1 MRRLTKSSGIERL
14 KNRYGLIFVSP
25 WILGMLLFF
34 VIPVAKSVIYSFSKV
49 SVFSGEIEMNFIG
62 LDNYRKI
69 LISDPNYLN
78 QLIASVTP
86 LIYSLPIIVL
96 LSMVLAIL
104 LNQKFRGRLIFR
116 ALYFLPVIIATGEV
130 IDYLFQT
137 TRGGLTSIGVSESF
151 SAGMIDI
158 SEIVSQLGF
167 SGQTAE
173 IIMMVINRI
182 FDLIWSCGIQTVL
195 FLAGLQSIPSSV
207 YEASKVEGAN
217 KWEEF
222 WFITFPSLSRITLLV
237 LVFTMIELITDEQ
250 TELVTRVYDTMHT
263 AVYDLSSAMIWFY
276 FLISGTVMGIIVL
289 LYNRLLMKR
298 WE

>member
-1 MRRLTKSSGIERL
+1 MRKKTKNKGIEKL

-25 WILGMLLFF
+25 WIIGMLMFF
-34 VIPVAKSVIYSFSKV
+34 VIPVIKSVIYSFSKV
-49 SVFSGEIEMNFIG
+49 SVYSGDIEMSFIG
-62 LDNYRKI
+62 LANFRKI
-69 LISDPNYLN
+69 LISDPHYID
-78 QLIASVTP
+78 QLVSSVSP
-86 LIYSLPIIVL
+86 LIYSLPIIIL

-104 LNQKFRGRLIFR
+104 LNQKFKGRLFFR
-116 ALYFLPVIIATGEV
+116 ALYFLPVIVATGAV
-130 IDYLFQT
+130 IEYLFQT
-137 TRGGLTSIGVSESF
+137 TRGGLTSIGVSDSF

-158 SEIVSQLGF
+158 SQIVEQLGF
-167 SGQTAE
+167 SGKTAE
-173 IIMMVINRI
+173 YIMTVINRI

-195 FLAGLQSIPSSV
+195 FLAGLQSIPSSI

-237 LVFTMIELITDEQ
+237 LVFTMIELITDER
-250 TELVTRVYDTMHT
+250 TELVSRVYDTMQT

-276 FLISGTVMGIIVL
+276 FLGSGVIMAVIVI

>member
-1 MRRLTKSSGIERL
+1 MRKKTKNKGIEKL

-25 WILGMLLFF
+25 WIIGMLMFF
-34 VIPVAKSVIYSFSKV
+34 VIPVIKSVIYSFSKV
-49 SVFSGEIEMNFIG
+49 SVYSGDIEMSFVGLANF
-62 LDNYRKI
+62 RKI
-69 LISDPNYLN
+69 LISDPHYID
-78 QLIASVTP
+78 QLVSSVSP
-86 LIYSLPIIVL
+86 LIYSLPIIIL

-104 LNQKFRGRLIFR
+104 LNQKFKGRLFFR
-116 ALYFLPVIIATGEV
+116 ALYFLPVIVATGAV
-130 IDYLFQT
+130 IEYLFQT
-137 TRGGLTSIGVSESF
+137 TRGGLTSIGVSDSF

-158 SEIVSQLGF
+158 SQIVEQLGF
-167 SGQTAE
+167 SGKTAE
-173 IIMMVINRI
+173 YIMTVINRI

-195 FLAGLQSIPSSV
+195 FLAGLQSIPSSI

-237 LVFTMIELITDEQ
+237 LVFTMIELITDER
-250 TELVTRVYDTMHT
+250 TELVSRVYDTMQT

-276 FLISGTVMGIIVL
+276 FLVSGVIMAVIVI

>member
-1 MRRLTKSSGIERL
+1 MRKKTKNKGIEKL

-25 WILGMLLFF
+25 WIIGMLMFF
-34 VIPVAKSVIYSFSKV
+34 VIPVIKSVIYSFSKV
-49 SVFSGEIEMNFIG
+49 SVYSGDIEMSFVG
-62 LDNYRKI
+62 LDNFRKI
-69 LISDPNYLN
+69 LISDPHYID
-78 QLIASVTP
+78 QLVSSVSP
-86 LIYSLPIIVL
+86 LIYSLPIIIL

-104 LNQKFRGRLIFR
+104 LNQKFKGRLFFR
-116 ALYFLPVIIATGEV
+116 ALYFLPVIVATGAV
-130 IDYLFQT
+130 IEYLFQT
-137 TRGGLTSIGVSESF
+137 TRGGLTSIGVSDSF

-158 SEIVSQLGF
+158 SQIVEQLGF
-167 SGQTAE
+167 SGKTAE
-173 IIMMVINRI
+173 YIMTVINRI

-195 FLAGLQSIPSSV
+195 FLAGLQSIPSSI

-237 LVFTMIELITDEQ
+237 LVFTMIELITDER
-250 TELVTRVYDTMHT
+250 TELVSRVYDTMQT

-276 FLISGTVMGIIVL
+276 FLVSGVIMAVIVI

>member
-1 MRRLTKSSGIERL
+1 MRKKKYSGIERL
-14 KNRYGLIFVSP
+14 KNRYGLIFVGP

-34 VIPVAKSVIYSFSKV
+34 IIPVIQSVIYSFCEMTV
-49 SVFSGEIEMNFIG
+49 SSGEIGTKFIG
-62 LDNYRKI
+62 IANYRKI
-69 LISDPNYLN
+69 LISDPQYTD
-78 QLIASVTP
+78 QLISSVTP
-86 LIYSLPIIVL
+86 IFYSLPIILL

-104 LNQKFRGRLIFR
+104 LNQKFKGRLFFR
-116 ALYFLPVIIATGEV
+116 ALYFLPVIIATGTVMEL
-130 IDYLFQT
+130 LFST
-137 TRGGLTSIGVSESF
+137 TRSGLTDIGVSDSF
-151 SAGMIDI
+151 SSGMIDVSVI
-158 SEIVSQLGF
+158 ISQLGF
-167 SGQTAE
+167 SGQVAE
-173 IIMMVINRI
+173 YIMTVINRI

-195 FLAGLQSIPSSV
+195 FLAGLQSIPSSI

-237 LVFTMIELITDEQ
+237 LVFTLIELITDESAPI
-250 TELVTRVYDTMHT
+250 VARVYDTMRT

-276 FLISGTVMGIIVL
+276 FLICGTLMGVIVL

>member
-1 MRRLTKSSGIERL
+1 MRKKTKNKGIEKL

-25 WILGMLLFF
+25 WIIGMLMFF
-34 VIPVAKSVIYSFSKV
+34 VIPVIKSVIYSFSKV
-49 SVFSGEIEMNFIG
+49 SVYSGDIEMSFIG
-62 LDNYRKI
+62 LANFRKI
-69 LISDPNYLN
+69 LISDPHYID
-78 QLIASVTP
+78 QLVSSVSP
-86 LIYSLPIIVL
+86 LIYSLPIIIL

-104 LNQKFRGRLIFR
+104 LNQKFKGRLFFR
-116 ALYFLPVIIATGEV
+116 ALYFLPVIVATGAV
-130 IDYLFQT
+130 IEYLFQT
-137 TRGGLTSIGVSESF
+137 TRGGLTSIGVSDSF

-158 SEIVSQLGF
+158 SEIVEQLGF
-167 SGQTAE
+167 SGKTAE
-173 IIMMVINRI
+173 YIMTVINRI

-195 FLAGLQSIPSSV
+195 FLAGLQSIPSSI

-237 LVFTMIELITDEQ
+237 LVFTMIELITDER
-250 TELVTRVYDTMHT
+250 TELVSRVYDTMQT

-276 FLISGTVMGIIVL
+276 FLVSGVIMAVIVI